1 MAKIFSFLLH
11 FHLSII
17 NYMISFIKMLKE
29 KKNSSEN
36 CDPCSILYLVPPN
49 TSILHYNDNNI
60 NKKLIIRIL
69 YESPTTAQN
78 L

>member
-29 KKNSSEN
+29 KKFQARIVI
-36 CDPCSILYLVPPN
+36 PALYSI
-49 TSILHYNDNNI
+49 
-60 NKKLIIRIL
+60 
-69 YESPTTAQN
+69 
-78 L
+78 